1 MLTELSDEQLMLA
14 YANQNLAAFNELY
27 GRYKTALYR
36 FLLRQVDGQATA
48 EEIFQEVWGKIIKAK
63 DHYKVTASFRTYLY
77 QIARNALIDSYRR
90 KKIHT
95 ISDDELDPD
104 TSARL
109 ADTNSDPSNT
119 IDTQQR
125 YTRIID
131 AIAALPTDQRDVFLL
146 KEEAELSIKEIASVL
161 QINEETCK
169 SKFRYARKR
178 LRVMLGQDNNE
189 ADDE

>member
-1 MLTELSDEQLMLA
+1 MLTDLSDEQLMLA
-14 YANQNLAAFNELY
+14 YADHNLDAFNELY

-36 FLLRQVDGQATA
+36 FLLRQVDGQANA

-77 QIARNALIDSYRR
+77 QIARNTLIDSYRR
-90 KKIHT
+90 KKLYT
-95 ISDDELDPD
+95 VSDDELESEA
-104 TSARL
+104 SARL
-109 ADTNSDPSNT
+109 SVADADPSNT
-119 IDTQQR
+119 VDSQQR

-146 KEEAELSIKEIASVL
+146 KEEAELSIKDIADVL

-178 LRVMLGQDNNE
+178 LRVMLGQDNSE
-189 ADDE
+189 AYDE